1 MYTIA
6 LYGDS
11 NSIYIPY
18 AMEPRYKHKIDAP
31 PTSNNSKTRRRSRRR
46 PPLSSPRTKPP
57 SQDRLVVAFATAS
70 GIFFLLSISPFLFD
84 NNLPSIE
91 TDTINW
97 VHKHNDGMG
106 GVLHNLAGNKTL
118 LARHYF
124 EGQQRQQLAK
134 DNAKHQY
141 ISMGHNKLPLSRG
154 VSGLPMSK
162 TPALVG
168 AQHGSIQC
176 KEHNMDQ
183 LAYWNDPQGDLDVS
197 FRSPFLESTEKRY
210 VTFEPDRGGWNN
222 IRMSLE
228 IVIVFAAATGRTLI
242 LPPDT
247 PFYLLKK
254 GKKSTQHHGFAD
266 FIDFKNKALLN
277 KVPMISMKE
286 FLEKEGTTANRI
298 PDDKM
303 FKLPTGK
310 DGEKLM
316 RAAQQCLYVA
326 KVSSILCTMS
336 LFLPHSH

>member
-1 MYTIA
+1 
-6 LYGDS
+6 
-11 NSIYIPY
+11 
-18 AMEPRYKHKIDAP
+18 MEPYKHKIDAP

-57 SQDRLVVAFATAS
+57 SQDRLVVAFATAT
-70 GIFFLLSISPFLFD
+70 GIFFVLSISSPFLFG

-91 TDTINW
+91 TDTVNW

-141 ISMGHNKLPLSRG
+141 VSMNHNKLPLSRG

-162 TPALVG
+162 TPALIG
-168 AQHGSIQC
+168 AQHGTIQC

-183 LAYWNDPQGDLDVS
+183 LAYWNNPQGDLDVS
-197 FRSPFLESTEKRY
+197 FRSPFAGDSNEKRY
-210 VTFEPDRGGWNN
+210 VSFEPDRGGWNN

-242 LPPDT
+242 LPPNT

-254 GKKSTQHHGFAD
+254 GKKNTQHHGFAD
-266 FIDFKNKALLN
+266 FIDLKNEALLN
-277 KVPMISMKE
+277 KVPMITMKE

-316 RAAQQCLYVA
+316 RAAEQCLYVA
-326 KVSSILCTMS
+326 KVSCILCTMS
-336 LFLPHSH
+336 LFLPHSN

>member
-1 MYTIA
+1 
-6 LYGDS
+6 
-11 NSIYIPY
+11 
-18 AMEPRYKHKIDAP
+18 MEPRYKHKIDAP

-57 SQDRLVVAFATAS
+57 SQDRLVVAFATAT
-70 GIFFLLSISPFLFD
+70 GIFFVLSISPFLFG

-106 GVLHNLAGNKTL
+106 GVLHGLSGNKTL

-124 EGQQRQQLAK
+124 EGQQQHQLAE

-141 ISMGHNKLPLSRG
+141 VSMNHNKLPLSRG
-154 VSGLPMSK
+154 VSGLPLKK

-168 AQHGSIQC
+168 AQHGSIHC
-176 KEHNMDQ
+176 KEHNMDMDQ
-183 LAYWNDPQGDLDVS
+183 LAYWNDHQGDLDVS
-197 FRSPFLESTEKRY
+197 FVSPFATESNEKRRY

-228 IVIVFAAATGRTLI
+228 IVIVFAAATGRTLV

-254 GKKSTQHHGFAD
+254 GKKNTQHHGFAD
-266 FIDFKNKALLN
+266 FIDLKNKSLLN
-277 KVPMISMKE
+277 KLPMISMKD

-310 DGEKLM
+310 DGEKMM
-316 RAAQQCLYVA
+316 RAAEQE
-326 KVSSILCTMS
+326 S
-336 LFLPHSH
+336 PR